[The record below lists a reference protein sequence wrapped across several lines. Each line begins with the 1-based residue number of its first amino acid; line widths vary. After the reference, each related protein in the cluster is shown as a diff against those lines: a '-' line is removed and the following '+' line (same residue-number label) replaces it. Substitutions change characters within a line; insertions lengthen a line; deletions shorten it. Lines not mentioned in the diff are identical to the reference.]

1 MKNIRCFLTALVLIL
16 ASFTGCS
23 SETTEEILT
32 ETDVIDPNQTS
43 VSVSEDAE
51 TPEDAGEAAEVA
63 EELPAEPE
71 EAEGFV
77 YERVVLLG
85 VDGAGNFFN
94 KTDTPNLDRIFEN
107 GAVSHDV
114 LTSDPTI
121 SAECWGS
128 MLHGVTPQC
137 HRLSNSLVSSTPY
150 DPESEFPSVFR
161 IIRENDP
168 DAVLASFCNWN
179 PINVGIIED
188 NLGVHKDSAGDAA
201 LTKKIC
207 DYVAENDPTF
217 LFVQFDEVD
226 GAGHGSG
233 YGSAAHLKQISI
245 TDGYIGKIYEAYE
258 ERGFLDTTLFIVT
271 ADHGGTPGGS
281 HGGLSDAEKYVMF
294 AASGK
299 TVEKGT
305 IGDMEIR
312 DSASIVLHALGY
324 EQPDTWTGRV
334 PSGLFEGV
342 EAGERP
348 VYTIKYAYEHRT
360 HESVPT
366 PEIGSGNS
374 VVDVLG
380 ADRVLTYLTFDDNTA
395 DAAGKAET
403 AEKGKL
409 YFVDGYFGSGCKFD
423 DGSVAVKDYAVGT
436 DSFSVSL
443 WMKTGSVSSDPA
455 LFSNKDWNSGSNP
468 GYILSLRS
476 GDVKFNAGNGSTRMD
491 KEYQFPIDYMD
502 GWVHLTLVVDREA
515 GEVRFAYDFGEFIT
529 TEIPTAMKNSTFDA
543 FKNLCIGQDGTKN
556 YSASLPAVLDEFV
569 LIDGVLTAD
578 DVKALAE
585 LYK

>member
-1 MKNIRCFLTALVLIL
+1 MKNIKYFLTALVLIF

-23 SETTEEILT
+23 SGTTEEVLP
-32 ETDVIDPNQTS
+32 ETDVLDPNQTS
-43 VSVSEDAE
+43 VSEV
-51 TPEDAGEAAEVA
+51 PEENAASA
-63 EELPAEPE
+63 EEIPAEPE
-71 EAEGFV
+71 AESENFV

-94 KTDTPNLDRIFEN
+94 KTDTPNIDRIFEN
-107 GAVSHDV
+107 GAVTYDV
-114 LTSDPTI
+114 LTSNPTI

-150 DPESEFPSVFR
+150 DPESEFPSAFR

-188 NLGVHKDSAGDAA
+188 NLGVHKASGGDAA
-201 LTKKIC
+201 ITQMIC

-233 YGSAAHLKQISI
+233 YGSAGHLKQISI

-294 AASGK
+294 AAAGK

-305 IGDMEIR
+305 IEDMEIR

-324 EQPDTWTGRV
+324 EQPESWTGRV
-334 PSGLFEGV
+334 PSALFEGV

-348 VYTIKYAYEHRT
+348 VYTIKYAFEHRT
-360 HESVPT
+360 HESVAT
-366 PEIGSGNS
+366 PAVGSGNS

-380 ADRVLTYLTFDDNTA
+380 ADRVLTYLTFDDTTA
-395 DAAGKAET
+395 DAVGKAET

-409 YFVDGYFGSGCKFD
+409 YYVDGYFGNGCKFD
-423 DGSVAVKDYAVGT
+423 DGSVAIKNYTVGT

-443 WMKTGSVSSDPA
+443 WMKTGAVSSDPS
-455 LFSNKDWNSGSNP
+455 LFSNKDWSNGSKN
-468 GYILSLRS
+468 GFILSLRS

-491 KEYQFPIDYMD
+491 KEYPFPIDYMD

-515 GEVRFAYDFGEFIT
+515 GEVRFAYDFGDFIT
-529 TEIPTAMKNSTFDA
+529 AEIPAAMKDSTFDA

-556 YSASLPAVLDEFV
+556 YSSPLPAVLDEFV
-569 LIDGVLTAD
+569 LIDGVLSAD
-578 DVKALAE
+578 DVKALGE

>member
-1 MKNIRCFLTALVLIL
+1 MKNIKYFLTALVLIF

-23 SETTEEILT
+23 SGTTEEIHP
-32 ETDVIDPNQTS
+32 ETDAPDQNQA
-43 VSVSEDAE
+43 SVSEIPEENTAE
-51 TPEDAGEAAEVA
+51 PEET
-63 EELPAEPE
+63 PAEPE
-71 EAEGFV
+71 TESENFV

-94 KTDTPNLDRIFEN
+94 QTDTPNLDRIFEN
-107 GAVSHDV
+107 GAVSYDV

-150 DPESEFPSVFR
+150 DPASEFPSAFR
-161 IIRENDP
+161 VIRENDS
-168 DAVLASFCNWN
+168 DSVLASFCNWN

-294 AASGK
+294 AAVGK

-305 IGDMEIR
+305 IEDMEIR
-312 DSASIVLHALGY
+312 DSASVVLHALGY
-324 EQPDTWTGRV
+324 AQPETWTGRV

-395 DAAGKAET
+395 DAVGKAET

-409 YFVDGYFGSGCKFD
+409 YYVDGYFGSGCKFD

-436 DSFSVSL
+436 DSFSASL
-443 WMKTGSVSSDPA
+443 WMKTGSVSSDPS
-455 LFSNKDWNSGSNP
+455 LFSNKDWSNGSKN
-468 GYILSLRS
+468 GFILSLRS

-491 KEYQFPIDYMD
+491 KEYPFPIDYMD

-515 GEVRFAYDFGEFIT
+515 GEVRFAYDFGDFIT
-529 TEIPTAMKNSTFDA
+529 TEIPAAMKNSSFDA
-543 FKNLCIGQDGTKN
+543 FKTLCIGQDGTKN
-556 YSASLPAVLDEFV
+556 YSAALPAVLDEFV

>member
-1 MKNIRCFLTALVLIL
+1 MKKLSLFLTALVLIL
-16 ASFTGCS
+16 VSLPGCS
-23 SETTEEILT
+23 SGTTEET
-32 ETDVIDPNQTS
+32 HPETDVSDSAQTS
-43 VSVSEDAE
+43 VSEVSEE
-51 TPEDAGEAAEVA
+51 
-63 EELPAEPE
+63 PAEPE
-71 EAEGFV
+71 APAEEAPAEPETEEFV

-85 VDGAGNFFN
+85 VDGAGNFFRD
-94 KTDTPNLDRIFEN
+94 TDTPNLDRIFEN
-107 GAVSHDV
+107 GAVSYDV

-128 MLHGVTPQC
+128 MLHGVTPEC

-188 NLGVHKDSAGDAA
+188 NLGVHKDSGGDAA
-201 LTKKIC
+201 ITRKIC
-207 DYVAENDPTF
+207 DYVAENDPKL

-233 YGSAAHLKQISI
+233 YGSPQHLKQITT
-245 TDGYIGKIYEAYE
+245 TDAYIGKIYEAYE

-281 HGGLSDAEKYVMF
+281 HGGLTDAEKYVMY
-294 AASGK
+294 AAAGK

-305 IGDMEIR
+305 IGDMMIR
-312 DSASIVLHALGY
+312 DNASVILHALGY
-324 EQPDTWTGRV
+324 GQPETWTSIV

-342 EAGERP
+342 EAAERP
-348 VYTIKYAYEHRT
+348 VYTIKYEFEHRT
-360 HESVPT
+360 HESEPT
-366 PEIGSGNS
+366 PAVGSGNS

-380 ADRVLTYLTFDDNTA
+380 ADRVLTYLTFDDTTA
-395 DAAGKAET
+395 DAVGKAET

-409 YFVDGYFGSGCKFD
+409 YYVDGYFGNGCKFD
-423 DGSVAVKDYAVGT
+423 DGSVAVKDYAPGT
-436 DSFSVSL
+436 DSFSAIL
-443 WMKTGSVSSDPA
+443 WMKTGSVSSDPS

-491 KEYQFPIDYMD
+491 KEYQFPIDYRD

-515 GEVRFAYDFGEFIT
+515 GEIRFAYDFGDFIT
-529 TEIPTAMKNSTFDA
+529 TEIPAALKKSSFDA
-543 FKNLCIGQDGTKN
+543 YKNLCIGQDGTKN
-556 YSASLPAVLDEFV
+556 YSSPLPAVLDEFV
-569 LIDGVLTAD
+569 LIDGVLSAD
-578 DVKALAE
+578 DLKALSE

>member
-1 MKNIRCFLTALVLIL
+1 MKNIKYFLAALVLIF

-23 SETTEEILT
+23 SGTTEEIHP
-32 ETDVIDPNQTS
+32 ETDAPDQNQA
-43 VSVSEDAE
+43 SVSEIPEENTAE
-51 TPEDAGEAAEVA
+51 PEET
-63 EELPAEPE
+63 PAEPE
-71 EAEGFV
+71 TESENFV

-94 KTDTPNLDRIFEN
+94 QTDTPNLDRIFEN
-107 GAVSHDV
+107 GAVSYDV

-150 DPESEFPSVFR
+150 DPESEFPSAFR
-161 IIRENDP
+161 VIRENDS

-207 DYVAENDPTF
+207 DYVAENDPAF

-294 AASGK
+294 AAAGK

-305 IGDMEIR
+305 IKDMEIR
-312 DSASIVLHALGY
+312 DSASVVLHALGY
-324 EQPDTWTGRV
+324 EQPETWTGRV

-366 PEIGSGNS
+366 PEIGSGNY
-374 VVDVLG
+374 VVDLLG

-395 DAAGKAET
+395 DAVGKAAT

-409 YFVDGYFGSGCKFD
+409 YYVDGYFGSGCKFD

-436 DSFSVSL
+436 DSFSASL
-443 WMKTGSVSSDPA
+443 WMKTGSVSSDPS
-455 LFSNKDWNSGSNP
+455 LFSNKDWSNGSKN
-468 GYILSLRS
+468 GFILSLRS

-491 KEYQFPIDYMD
+491 KEYPFPIDYMD

-515 GEVRFAYDFGEFIT
+515 GEVRFAYDFGDFIT
-529 TEIPTAMKNSTFDA
+529 TEIPAAMKNSSFDA
-543 FKNLCIGQDGTKN
+543 FKTLCIGQDGTKN
-556 YSASLPAVLDEFV
+556 YSAALPAVLDEFV

-578 DVKALAE
+578 DVKALGE
-585 LYK
+585 FYK

>member
-1 MKNIRCFLTALVLIL
+1 MKRY
-16 ASFTGCS
+16 
-23 SETTEEILT
+23 EH
-32 ETDVIDPNQTS
+32 VI
-43 VSVSEDAE
+43 VM
-51 TPEDAGEAAEVA
+51 GI
-63 EELPAEPE
+63 
-71 EAEGFV
+71 
-77 YERVVLLG
+77 
-85 VDGAGNFFN
+85 DGAGAFI
-94 KTDTPNLDRIFEN
+94 KDADTPHFDRIFAD
-107 GAVSHDV
+107 GAVTYSA
-114 LTSDPTI
+114 LASNPTI

-150 DPESEFPSVFR
+150 DPASEFPSAFR
-161 IIRENDP
+161 VIRENDS

-207 DYVAENDPTF
+207 DYVAENDPKF

-294 AASGK
+294 AAAGK

-305 IGDMEIR
+305 IEDMEIR

-324 EQPDTWTGRV
+324 AQPETWTGRV

-348 VYTIKYAYEHRT
+348 VYTIQYAYEHRT

-395 DAAGKAET
+395 DAVGKAET

-409 YFVDGYFGSGCKFD
+409 YYVDGYFGSGCKFD
-423 DGSVAVKDYAVGT
+423 DGSVAVKEYAVGT
-436 DSFSVSL
+436 DSFSASL
-443 WMKTGSVSSDPA
+443 WMKTGSVSSDPS
-455 LFSNKDWNSGSNP
+455 LFSNKDWSNGSKN
-468 GYILSLRS
+468 GFILSLRS

-491 KEYQFPIDYMD
+491 KEYPFPIDYMD

-515 GEVRFAYDFGEFIT
+515 GEVRFAYDFGDFIT
-529 TEIPTAMKNSTFDA
+529 TEIPAAMKNSSFDA
-543 FKNLCIGQDGTKN
+543 FKTLCIGQDGTKN
-556 YSASLPAVLDEFV
+556 YSAALPAVLDEFV

>member
-1 MKNIRCFLTALVLIL
+1 MKNIKYFLTALVLIF

-23 SETTEEILT
+23 SGTTEEIHP
-32 ETDVIDPNQTS
+32 ETDAPDQNQA
-43 VSVSEDAE
+43 SVSEIPEENTAE
-51 TPEDAGEAAEVA
+51 PEET
-63 EELPAEPE
+63 PAEPE
-71 EAEGFV
+71 TESENFV

-94 KTDTPNLDRIFEN
+94 QTDTPNLDRIFEN
-107 GAVSHDV
+107 GAVSYDV

-150 DPESEFPSVFR
+150 DPASEFPSAFR
-161 IIRENDP
+161 VIRENDS

-281 HGGLSDAEKYVMF
+281 HGGLSEAEKYVMF
-294 AASGK
+294 AAVGK

-305 IGDMEIR
+305 IEDMEIR
-312 DSASIVLHALGY
+312 DSASVVLHALGY
-324 EQPDTWTGRV
+324 AQPETWTGRV

-395 DAAGKAET
+395 DAVGKAET

-409 YFVDGYFGSGCKFD
+409 YYVDGYFGSGCKFD

-436 DSFSVSL
+436 DSFSASL
-443 WMKTGSVSSDPA
+443 WMKTGSVSSDPS
-455 LFSNKDWNSGSNP
+455 LFSNKDWSNGSKN
-468 GYILSLRS
+468 GFILSLRS

-491 KEYQFPIDYMD
+491 KEYPFPIDYMD

-515 GEVRFAYDFGEFIT
+515 GEVRFAYDFGDFIT
-529 TEIPTAMKNSTFDA
+529 TEIPAAMKNSSFDA
-543 FKNLCIGQDGTKN
+543 FKTLCIGQDGTKN
-556 YSASLPAVLDEFV
+556 YSAALPAVLDEFV